1 MKNITNWVKERLS
14 ERTSWD
20 GSVLIAVC
28 VLALIASPIVKW
40 VAYAGLAYG
49 IFTIIKRQD

>member
-1 MKNITNWVKERLS
+1 MKNIVNWVKERLS

-49 IFTIIKRQD
+49 IFTIVKQED

>member
-1 MKNITNWVKERLS
+1 MSWLKGRLS

-20 GSVLIAVC
+20 GSVLIALSI
-28 VLALIASPIVKW
+28 LALIASPIIQW

-49 IFTIIKRQD
+49 IFTVIKKEH

>member
-1 MKNITNWVKERLS
+1 MKNIVNWVKKRIS

-28 VLALIASPIVKW
+28 VLALIASPIIKW
-40 VAYAGLAYG
+40 VAYAGLVYG
-49 IFTIIKRQD
+49 FFTIVKQEE